1 MRKLLSAINTKI
13 EVVLL
18 LIGYITILYHYYISE
33 ISSNVQMMV
42 LLSLVFTVGV
52 PHGALDFLVDEQN
65 ETMQNNVFSMKKFL
79 VTYLTRLFIFALF
92 WFLPW
97 LAFSIFIIFSI
108 FHFGETDMNKFIKPN
123 KSAVL
128 VYFAYGTFILSVL
141 FLSHIPEIK
150 NSLPQLDTFLKE
162 NNIFNFL
169 QNNSNLMI
177 AFFCLLFISA
187 VFWQYKKRNIQTVS
201 FKQVLQFTCL
211 IIILKYLP
219 LTLAFTFYFALWHSI
234 LSVRNIFNYFKEFNN
249 SKNFT
254 VICNKSLLFSLLA
267 LGGIFI
273 LYYILKLYIPNMNLL
288 FALLIML
295 SVLTLPHLSVMHGMY
310 KNYSK
315 SIT

>member
-1 MRKLLSAINTKI
+1 MKKLLSAIDVKI

-18 LIGYITILYHYYISE
+18 LIGWITIIYHRYISE
-33 ISSNVQMMV
+33 ISSNAQMIV

-65 ETMQNNVFSMKKFL
+65 ETIQNKKFSMKKFL
-79 VTYLTRLFIFALF
+79 VTYLTRLFVFSLF

-97 LAFSIFIIFSI
+97 FAFSIFMVFSV
-108 FHFGETDMNKFIKPN
+108 FHFGETDMNKFIQPN

-128 VYFAYGTFILSVL
+128 VYFSYGSFILCVL
-141 FLSHIPEIK
+141 FLSHLSEIK
-150 NSLPQLDTFLKE
+150 NSLPQIDIFLKE

-169 QNNSNLMI
+169 QNNSNVMI
-177 AFFCLLFISA
+177 AIFCLLFISS
-187 VFWQYKKRNIQTVS
+187 VLWQYKKRNIETIS
-201 FKQVLQFTCL
+201 FKQVLLFTSL
-211 IIILKYLP
+211 ILILKYLP

-234 LSVRNIFNYFKEFNN
+234 LSVRNIFNYFKAFNN

-254 VICNKSLLFSLLA
+254 VFCNKSVLFSLLA

-273 LYYILKLYIPNMNLL
+273 LYYILKLYLPDMNLL

-295 SVLTLPHLSVMHGMY
+295 SVLTLPHLTVMHGMY
-310 KNYSK
+310 KNYCK
-315 SIT
+315 